1 MDSCSFQSTIINNQS
16 AYQVKERAEGGVFQ
30 EGLGGWVEKQWV
42 EEFGGGEAF
51 AEAFGKLALDGFAG
65 FGP

>member
-1 MDSCSFQSTIINNQS
+1 M
-16 AYQVKERAEGGVFQ
+16 FQ
-30 EGLGGWVEKQWV
+30 EGLGGWMEKQWV